1 MKDLSE
7 DELQSLKSSKSDSKS
22 SLDGQ
27 SVLTGLRT
35 SFEERTGSGP
45 GSLGSETGQ
54 ERLKMLTHILTS
66 ILDSEAIYL
75 ECLRKLDLEI
85 KNFFLNL
92 FHLYLFIYLFI
103 CIFILDYH
111 PQYQNTNSN

>member
-1 MKDLSE
+1 MKFKNQYTSIYLKDLSE

-27 SVLTGLRT
+27 SVQTGFRT
-35 SFEERTGSGP
+35 SFEEKTGSGP
-45 GSLGSETGQ
+45 DSLGLETGQ

-75 ECLRKLDLEI
+75 ECLRKLDLDI
-85 KNFFLNL
+85 NKYSLNL
-92 FHLYLFIYLFI
+92 FHLY
-103 CIFILDYH
+103 
-111 PQYQNTNSN
+111 

>member
-1 MKDLSE
+1 MKFKNQYTSIYLKDLSE

-27 SVLTGLRT
+27 SVQ
-35 SFEERTGSGP
+35 TGSGP
-45 GSLGSETGQ
+45 DSLGPETGQ

-75 ECLRKLDLEI
+75 ECLRKLDLDI
-85 KNFFLNL
+85 NKYSLNL
-92 FHLYLFIYLFI
+92 FHLY
-103 CIFILDYH
+103 
-111 PQYQNTNSN
+111 